1 MNIIHNIKHITLA
14 AIALIGTASCEKD
27 LEPYSNPDCY
37 LNFLFK
43 TTIGDDYATTDDIN
57 KGYAVTDQAT
67 IYNFKFHNDRTSD
80 TVWIEAQTMG
90 FVTDYDRQFAL
101 EQVMMEGEENAVAG
115 VDYVAFDSE
124 EAQRAMVVKAGET
137 KFKVPVIVKRS
148 EQQRTKTVML
158 KIRFK
163 ANDYFRNGFDC
174 MQERIIAIT
183 DRLAKPSVWDDFYL
197 DYFLG
202 YYGEVKHQLMIEW
215 SGNTWDD
222 EYITEVYNTDNAY
235 IDYMDQVFA
244 KRLAEEN
251 EKRKAQGLDV
261 YREADGTE
269 VDFTPASWW

>member
-14 AIALIGTASCEKD
+14 AITLIGTASCEKD

-43 TTIGDDYATTDDIN
+43 TAYEDDYATTDDIN
-57 KGYAVTDQAT
+57 TGYAVTDQAT

-80 TVWIEAQTMG
+80 TVWVEAQTMG

-148 EQQRTKTVML
+148 ELQRTKTVML

-183 DRLAKPSVWDDFYL
+183 DRLAKPSVWDDFDL
-197 DYFLG
+197 DFFLG
-202 YYGEVKHQLMIEW
+202 YYGEVKHKLMIEW

>member
-14 AIALIGTASCEKD
+14 AITLIGTASCEKD

-43 TTIGDDYATTDDIN
+43 TTYGDDYATTDDIN
-57 KGYAVTDQAT
+57 TGYAVTDQAT

-80 TVWIEAQTMG
+80 TVWVEAQTMG

-183 DRLAKPSVWDDFYL
+183 DRLAKPSVWDDFDL
-197 DYFLG
+197 DFFLG
-202 YYGEVKHQLMIEW
+202 YYGEVKHKLMIEW

>member
-163 ANDYFRNGFDC
+163 VNDYFRNGFDC

>member
-1 MNIIHNIKHITLA
+1 
-14 AIALIGTASCEKD
+14 
-27 LEPYSNPDCY
+27 
-37 LNFLFK
+37 
-43 TTIGDDYATTDDIN
+43 
-57 KGYAVTDQAT
+57 
-67 IYNFKFHNDRTSD
+67 
-80 TVWIEAQTMG
+80 MG

-148 EQQRTKTVML
+148 ELQRTKTVML

>member
-235 IDYMDQVFA
+235 INYMDQVFA